1 MDKATRGKLLYGVIA
16 ILVLVAISYVLLRAV
31 MGV

>member
-1 MDKATRGKLLYGVIA
+1 MDKATRGKILYGVIA
-16 ILVLVAISYVLLRAV
+16 VLVVVAISYVLLRAV

>member
-1 MDKATRGKLLYGVIA
+1 MDKAKRGKLLYGVIA
-16 ILVLVAISYVLLRAV
+16 ILILLAVAYVLLRAA

>member
-16 ILVLVAISYVLLRAV
+16 ILVLVAVSYVLLRAA
-31 MGV
+31 MGI